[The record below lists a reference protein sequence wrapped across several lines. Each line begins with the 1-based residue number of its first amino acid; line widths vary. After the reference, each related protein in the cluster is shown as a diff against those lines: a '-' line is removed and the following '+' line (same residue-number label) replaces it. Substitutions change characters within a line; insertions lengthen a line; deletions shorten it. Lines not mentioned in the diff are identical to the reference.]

1 LLADGL
7 LTLVHQ
13 DGADRSEDQRDRS
26 DNNTTDLMI
35 LIAVPLR
42 RPPAERPT
50 AGVSTSLAAL
60 EQDGKLRP
68 PPAAFSARVL
78 GFFNHVRTMSN
89 EKRSP

>member
-1 LLADGL
+1 LADGL

-42 RPPAERPT
+42 RP
-50 AGVSTSLAAL
+50 
-60 EQDGKLRP
+60 
-68 PPAAFSARVL
+68 RVV
-78 GFFNHVRTMSN
+78 GFFNHVRNTV
-89 EKRSP
+89 EKN